1 MTRMKYLVA
10 AATLSLF
17 LAGCSGSKEEV
28 PDNPPNEIYATAQQK
43 LQDGNW
49 RQAITQ
55 LEALDNRYP
64 FGPYSQQVQL
74 DLIYAYYKNADL
86 PLAQAAIDRFIR
98 LNPTHPNIDYVMYM
112 RGLTNMA
119 LDDSALQGFF
129 GVDRSD
135 RDPQHARAAFSD
147 FSKLVRGY
155 PNSQYTTD
163 ATKRLVFLKDRLA
176 KYEYSVA
183 EYYTERGAWVA
194 INAEIEEEARFEP
207 QDIPLDIVYEDE
219 DIIVINKPRDLV
231 VHPGAGNPDGTVLNA
246 LLHYYPP
253 IADVPR
259 AGIVH
264 RLDKDTTG
272 LMVVAKT
279 VPAQTRLVESLQRRE
294 ITREY
299 EAVAIGHMTA
309 GGTVDEPISRHP
321 TKRTH
326 MAVHPMGKP
335 AVTHYRIMEHFRV
348 HTRLRLRL
356 ETGR

>member
-1 MTRMKYLVA
+1 M
-10 AATLSLF
+10 
-17 LAGCSGSKEEV
+17 
-28 PDNPPNEIYATAQQK
+28 AQ
-43 LQDGNW
+43 
-49 RQAITQ
+49 R
-55 LEALDNRYP
+55 
-64 FGPYSQQVQL
+64 VQL
-74 DLIYAYYKNADL
+74 TATVSENQLGQRLDQA
-86 PLAQAAIDRFIR
+86 LAEMF
-98 LNPTHPNIDYVMYM
+98 PDYS
-112 RGLTNMA
+112 RSRIKEWI
-119 LDDSALQGFF
+119 LDQR
-129 GVDRSD
+129 V
-135 RDPQHARAAFSD
+135 
-147 FSKLVRGY
+147 LVNGKVCDK
-155 PNSQYTTD
+155 PKEKVLGGEQ
-163 ATKRLVFLKDRLA
+163 
-176 KYEYSVA
+176 
-183 EYYTERGAWVA
+183 VA

-335 AVTHYRIMEHFRV
+335 AVTHMAHITHPLVGDPVYGGRPRPPKGASEAFISTLRKFDRQALHATM
-348 HTRLRLRL
+348 LRLYHPISGIEMEWHAPIPQDMVELIEVMRADFEEHKDEVDWL
-356 ETGR
+356 